1 MRKFTSILCALVI
14 ALSAA
19 AAPGPAIGKITEAQ
33 LQKTVQQDAKAKK
46 TVEWNATRNSATADA
61 PEVYNLTMATAT
73 LTYYKT
79 GSDIAVEMADAEGKY
94 AFNFDIKLP
103 AGQRAL
109 ESGKT
114 YTLDDMEEDSSF
126 GEDLVKQDYIYYASV
141 QFTQTVAAD
150 GSYTI
155 AAVVVDKSGNTWN
168 VNYTYT
174 KPAPP
179 SEYTNVKIGIVEK
192 EYRSNLGLV
201 VYQLVSEDNTSTFV
215 FAIYLEDG
223 QQDTEIDK
231 TYTLSDMM
239 TSYAYRETA
248 TSKKLFA
255 DATFTKSL
263 YDEGLVRIV
272 ADVITDDGAYHV
284 VYEEPKSIP
293 PTGETINV
301 VINRSFNM
309 TYYNSSKDWYI
320 VAENDNYKLCLDFYS
335 NSSES
340 PAGTY
345 NSENEDFDLNYTYL
359 IKKGETSTKIN
370 TSKAKA
376 TITLEDKKLKLEA
389 IILGKDGIVYAA
401 TALYDEAALAY
412 DESSADFAE
421 DFAEYTLDDRNFDKY
436 DGELDVTAD
445 NDNNAG
451 ISLVFYCTTK
461 TLAAGE
467 YPVANTGAVGT
478 VLASIGLDRKNY
490 PRPSFVGYQTTDS
503 YTHIWFFAAGKVTVD
518 AQGNINVDATNS
530 VGRTIKCRLAA
541 KNAPA
546 AVEAVKDET
555 MAVKS
560 IVNGQVVI
568 EKNGVRYNLLGTAI
582 K

>member
-1 MRKFTSILCALVI
+1 MKKITSILCALVT
-14 ALSAA
+14 ALCTTAA
-19 AAPGPAIGKITEAQ
+19 
-33 LQKTVQQDAKAKK
+33 
-46 TVEWNATRNSATADA
+46 S
-61 PEVYNLTMATAT
+61 EVHDLTMATAAM
-73 LTYYKT
+73 TYYLS
-79 GSDIAVEMADAEGKY
+79 GSDMAVEMVDADSTY
-94 AFNFDIKLP
+94 VFNFDIKLP
-103 AGQRAL
+103 EGQRTL

-114 YTLDDMEEDSSF
+114 YTLADMNEESTF
-126 GEDLVKQDYIYYASV
+126 GEDYIKQEEFYFASV
-141 QFTQTVAAD
+141 QFTQTVAAE

-155 AAVVVDKSGNTWN
+155 VVVIVDKNGNTWN
-168 VNYTYT
+168 LNYTYT

-179 SEYTNVKIGIVEK
+179 SEYTNVKIGIVEM
-192 EYRSNLGLV
+192 EYRSNLSLV
-201 VYQLVSEDNTSTFV
+201 LYQLVSEDNMSTYV
-215 FAIYLEDG
+215 FAIYLETG
-223 QQDTEIDK
+223 QEDAVTDK
-231 TYTLSDMM
+231 TYMLTDMM
-239 TSYAYRETA
+239 SSYAYRETA
-248 TSKKLFA
+248 TGKKLFT
-255 DATFTKSL
+255 DASFTKSL

-272 ADVITDDGAYHV
+272 ADVITEDGAFHL
-284 VYEEPKSIP
+284 VYEEPKTIP
-293 PTGETINV
+293 PTGDTTHIVFTNP
-301 VINRSFNM
+301 FNM
-309 TYYNSSKDWYI
+309 SYYSSSSDWYI
-320 VAENDNYKLCLDFYS
+320 TAENDKYKACIDVRS
-335 NSSES
+335 TNSES

-345 NSENEDFDLNYTYL
+345 NSENNDFDINYTYL
-359 IKKGETSTKIN
+359 MKKGENPTKIH
-370 TSKAKA
+370 TAKAKA
-376 TITLEDKKLKLEA
+376 TITLDNKKLKLEA
-389 IILGKDGIVYAA
+389 FILGKDGIVYSL
-401 TALYDEAALAY
+401 TASYDQSVLPYDEI
-412 DESSADFAE
+412 SADFVE
-421 DFAEYTLDDRNFDKY
+421 DFAEYTIDDQNFEKF
-436 DGELDVTAD
+436 DGELDIYAF
-445 NDNNAG
+445 NANNAG